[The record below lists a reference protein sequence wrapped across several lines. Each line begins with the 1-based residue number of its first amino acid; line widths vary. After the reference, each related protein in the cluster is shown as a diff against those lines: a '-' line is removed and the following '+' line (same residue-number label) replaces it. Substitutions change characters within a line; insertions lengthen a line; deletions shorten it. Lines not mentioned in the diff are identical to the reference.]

1 MTRRKNRKIDV
12 KKNCN
17 VRKNL
22 TANRKY
28 KDTVFRMLF
37 SDRKNLLSLY
47 NAVNGSAYEDEAA
60 LEIVTLENAI
70 YMGMKNDL
78 AFIVD
83 TGLFLY
89 EHQSTYT
96 PNMPLRDLFYISAEY
111 QKFVNHRSLYSSV
124 IQKIPAP
131 NFIVF
136 YNGTEKKEDS
146 WINYLSEA
154 YQNLS
159 GEPNLELKVL
169 TLNIN
174 EGHNGELMEQCQIL
188 REYAQYVAK
197 VREYAR
203 TSELNAA
210 VEQAVNDCIQ
220 NGILAEFLRKH
231 KSEVIAM
238 SIFEYDK
245 EEEEKKLRKAEYE
258 AGYNTGYDTGYGSG
272 YDIGKK
278 EIVRQMFNA
287 GEPFEKIAQYT
298 GYEVCELKKML
309 EEV

>member
-1 MTRRKNRKIDV
+1 MTRRKNRKIAV

-174 EGHNGELMEQCQIL
+174 EDHNGELMEQCQIL

-203 TSELNAA
+203 ETELDVA

-220 NGILAEFLRKH
+220 NNILTEFLRKN

-245 EEEEKKLRKAEYE
+245 EEEEKKLRKAEFE
-258 AGYNTGYDTGYGSG
+258 AGREA
-272 YDIGKK
+272 GKK
-278 EIVRQMFNA
+278 EIIQYMYSTGKYTLDEIAEILGLSIGEVRRNH
-287 GEPFEKIAQYT
+287 
-298 GYEVCELKKML
+298 
-309 EEV
+309 

>member
-1 MTRRKNRKIDV
+1 MTRRKNRKIAV

-203 TSELNAA
+203 ETELDVA

-220 NGILAEFLRKH
+220 NNIFTEFLRKN

-245 EEEEKKLRKAEYE
+245 EEEEKKLRKAEFE
-258 AGYNTGYDTGYGSG
+258 AGREA
-272 YDIGKK
+272 GKK
-278 EIVRQMFNA
+278 EIIQYMYSTGKYTLDEIAEILGLSIGEVRRNH
-287 GEPFEKIAQYT
+287 
-298 GYEVCELKKML
+298 
-309 EEV
+309 

>member
-1 MTRRKNRKIDV
+1 MTRRKNRKIAV

-22 TANRKY
+22 TANRNY

-203 TSELNAA
+203 ETELDVA

-220 NGILAEFLRKH
+220 NNILTEFLRKN

-245 EEEEKKLRKAEYE
+245 EEEEKKLRKAEFE
-258 AGYNTGYDTGYGSG
+258 AGREA
-272 YDIGKK
+272 GKK
-278 EIVRQMFNA
+278 EIIQYMYSTGKYTLDEIAEILGLSIGEVRRNH
-287 GEPFEKIAQYT
+287 
-298 GYEVCELKKML
+298 
-309 EEV
+309 

>member
-1 MTRRKNRKIDV
+1 MTRRKNRKIAV

-111 QKFVNHRSLYSSV
+111 QKFVNHKSLYSSV

-203 TSELNAA
+203 TTELNTA

-258 AGYNTGYDTGYGSG
+258 AGYNLGYDTGYGSG

>member
-1 MTRRKNRKIDV
+1 MTRRKNRKIAV

-37 SDRKNLLSLY
+37 SDRMNLLSLY

-203 TSELNAA
+203 ETELDVA

-220 NGILAEFLRKH
+220 NNILTEFLRKN

-245 EEEEKKLRKAEYE
+245 EEEEKKLRKAEFE
-258 AGYNTGYDTGYGSG
+258 AGREA
-272 YDIGKK
+272 GKK
-278 EIVRQMFNA
+278 EIIQYMYSTGKYTLDEIAEILGLSIGEVRRNH
-287 GEPFEKIAQYT
+287 
-298 GYEVCELKKML
+298 
-309 EEV
+309 

>member
-1 MTRRKNRKIDV
+1 MTRRKNRKIAV

-136 YNGTEKKEDS
+136 YNGTEKKEDG

-203 TSELNAA
+203 ETELDVA

-220 NGILAEFLRKH
+220 NNILTEFLRKN

-245 EEEEKKLRKAEYE
+245 EEEEKKLRKAEFE
-258 AGYNTGYDTGYGSG
+258 AGREA
-272 YDIGKK
+272 GKK
-278 EIVRQMFNA
+278 EIIQYMYSTGKYTLDEIAEILGLSIGEVRRNH
-287 GEPFEKIAQYT
+287 
-298 GYEVCELKKML
+298 
-309 EEV
+309 